1 LTRWEKK
8 GKGPKRE
15 KGIEITKRWYPN
27 GMKGYV
33 ESVETLSPGRRR
45 KWTIKSP
52 DTDSNR

>member
-45 KWTIKSP
+45 TWTIKSP